1 MTGQPMQTYFFDPIG
16 ILKSAFT
23 EKFGIPRQSMMV
35 TAAKGILK
43 LNPNPEFEIAL
54 KHLEKFSHVW
64 IIYVFHQHMEK
75 GWRPTIRPPR
85 IDAPR
90 KVGVFASRSPHRPNP
105 IGMSAVILERID
117 FEAKGGIEIHLSGVD
132 IMDGTPVLDIKPYLP
147 FADSLPQA
155 NGGWAQA
162 EITQY
167 KVDFSPE
174 CEHQIAALKDYP
186 DFKNLV
192 TQLLEWDPR
201 PTSQRR
207 AMPIQEPENEGMIF
221 AFRILNQDV
230 KWQIRE
236 KNIFV
241 IELVSV

>member
-1 MTGQPMQTYFFDPIG
+1 MPYLFEPIG
-16 ILKSAFT
+16 TLKSAFT

-35 TAAKGILK
+35 TAARGVLK
-43 LNPNPEFEIAL
+43 LNENAEFHLAL
-54 KHLEKFSHVW
+54 KHLEKFSHIW

-85 IDAPR
+85 LDAPR

-105 IGMSAVILERID
+105 IGMSAVILDHID
-117 FEAKGGIEIHLSGVD
+117 LEAKGGIEIHLSGVD

-162 EITQY
+162 EITRY
-167 KVDFSPE
+167 SVDFSSDSE
-174 CEHQIAALKDYP
+174 AQIANIKEYP
-186 DFKNLV
+186 DFKILV
-192 TQLLEWDPR
+192 TQMLEWDPR

-207 AMPIQEPENEGMIF
+207 AMPITAPENEGMIF

-230 KWQIRE
+230 KWQIRAGG
-236 KNIFV
+236 IFV
-241 IELVSV
+241 LELVSV